1 MHFTQVNRLACH
13 QFTPSRT
20 FQKIA
25 LSFLPR
31 LDLSAWRLQKQPRGL
46 FLVCRLRRF
55 FSSGGLAMTIN
66 RFGKLG
72 GQAVSRVADAA
83 IATRNA
89 RKATNFG
96 RRKDRSIGASH

>member
-1 MHFTQVNRLACH
+1 
-13 QFTPSRT
+13 
-20 FQKIA
+20 
-25 LSFLPR
+25 
-31 LDLSAWRLQKQPRGL
+31 
-46 FLVCRLRRF
+46 
-55 FSSGGLAMTIN
+55 MTIN